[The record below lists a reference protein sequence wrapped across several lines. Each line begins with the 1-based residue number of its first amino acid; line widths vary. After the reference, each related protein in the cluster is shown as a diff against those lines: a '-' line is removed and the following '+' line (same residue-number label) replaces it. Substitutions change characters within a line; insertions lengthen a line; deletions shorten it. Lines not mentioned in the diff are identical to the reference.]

1 MKGGIAVNATERA
14 KLDLL
19 VDTQLH
25 ALRDGDVETLLG
37 TMTEDVEYDLVG
49 TTPNSVH
56 GKDAVRTHHLQEL
69 ANIMHER
76 DVPLRRLYGDG
87 FVIDE
92 MIWEGRITGKVGS
105 LVGHGR
111 RVTQRILRI
120 FELRD
125 GHVARQTIYSDFAAI
140 TRQLP

>member
-1 MKGGIAVNATERA
+1 VERGIPVGATQRA
-14 KLDLL
+14 RLDLL

-25 ALRDGDVETLLG
+25 ALRDGDVETITS
-37 TMTEDVEYDLVG
+37 TMTDDVEYDLVG
-49 TTPNSVH
+49 AFPNSVR
-56 GKDAVRTHHLQEL
+56 GRDAVRAHLLREF
-69 ANIMHER
+69 ANTMYER

-87 FVIDE
+87 FVVDE
-92 MIWEGRITGKVGS
+92 MIWEGRITGRVGS

-120 FELRD
+120 FELRA
-125 GHVARQTIYSDFAAI
+125 GRVARQSVYFDFAAM